1 MAKTMGP
8 VRDSQTPSWL
18 CGPWFDVPAEPPL
31 IGPAERVKCFNINMD
46 IRHCY
51 ILLDTF
57 LHRI

>member
-1 MAKTMGP
+1 MGP
-8 VRDSQTPSWL
+8 IRDSQTPSWL
-18 CGPWFDVPAEPPL
+18 SGPLTDVPAKTPL

-51 ILLDTF
+51 ILLDAF